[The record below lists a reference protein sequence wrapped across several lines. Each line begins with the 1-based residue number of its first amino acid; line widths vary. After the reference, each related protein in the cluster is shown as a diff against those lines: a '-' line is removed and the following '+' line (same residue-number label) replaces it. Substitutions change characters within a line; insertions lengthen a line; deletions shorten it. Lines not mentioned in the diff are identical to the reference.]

1 MQANYGQVQIPMP
14 TITDD
19 PRWIGRFSR
28 EVRKS
33 IAALR
38 DRQVTI
44 TGRVNNAAKVLPLQ
58 IAKATNT
65 QIYITVGLVNY
76 TYYPTISGVAIN
88 NDPRP
93 LLTISANSYIWIKCV
108 GTFGSPDTYVVT
120 IEKNTSSTPP
130 AASAIIATGFTSC
143 FLIGTVDFA
152 GGVITEITNIFSGGN
167 LGVESFGSTNMWWAT

>member
-1 MQANYGQVQIPMP
+1 MQANHGQIQIPLP

-38 DRQVTI
+38 DRQIIV
-44 TGRVNNAAKVLPLQ
+44 TGRSNNAAKVLPLQ

-65 QIYITVGLVNY
+65 EIYITVGVVNY
-76 TYYPTISGVAIN
+76 GNYPTISGTPID
-88 NDPRP
+88 NDPKP
-93 LLTISANSYIWIKCV
+93 LITISAESYIWIKCV

-120 IEKNTSSTPP
+120 IEKTASSTPP
-130 AASAIIATGFTSC
+130 ASSAITTTGFTSC
-143 FLIGTVDFA
+143 FLIGTVGFA

-167 LGVESFGSTNMWWAT
+167 LGVESFGSNNFWWAA

>member
-28 EVRKS
+28 DVRKS

-44 TGRVNNAAKVLPLQ
+44 TGRVNNAAKVIPLQ

-120 IEKNTSSTPP
+120 IERTDSSTPP
-130 AASAIIATGFTSC
+130 ATSAITTTGFTSC

-152 GGVITEITNIFSGGN
+152 GGIITEITNIFSGGN
-167 LGVESFGSTNMWWAT
+167 LGVESFGSNNFWWAS

>member
-1 MQANYGQVQIPMP
+1 MQANHGQIQIPLP

-38 DRQVTI
+38 DRQIIV
-44 TGRVNNAAKVLPLQ
+44 TGRSNNAAKVLPLQ

-65 QIYITVGLVNY
+65 EIYITVGFVNY
-76 TYYPTISGVAIN
+76 YNYPTISEVPIN
-88 NDPRP
+88 SDQKP
-93 LLTISANSYIWIKCV
+93 LLAISAESYIWIKCV

-120 IEKNTSSTPP
+120 IEKTGSSTPP
-130 AASAIIATGFTSC
+130 AGSSITATGFTSC
-143 FLIGTVDFA
+143 FLIGEVHFA
-152 GGVITEITNIFSGGN
+152 GGVITGFTNIFSGGN
-167 LGVESFGSTNMWWAT
+167 LGVESFGASNIWWAA

>member
-1 MQANYGQVQIPMP
+1 MQANYGQIQIPMP

-38 DRQVTI
+38 DRKIEVIGKYIPPFKAIQ
-44 TGRVNNAAKVLPLQ
+44 LQ
-58 IAKATNT
+58 IAKATDT
-65 QIYITVGLVNY
+65 EIFITPGLVNY
-76 TYYPTISGVAIN
+76 TYYPTISGTSIN

-93 LLTISANSYIWIKCV
+93 TLAISADSWIWIKCV

-120 IEKNTSSTPP
+120 IEKTTSSPP
-130 AASAIIATGFTSC
+130 PSGSAITATGFTSC
-143 FLIGTVDFA
+143 FLLGTVDFA
-152 GGVITEITNIFSGGN
+152 GGAIAGITNIYSGGN
-167 LGVESFGSTNMWWAT
+167 LGVESFGSTNMWWGT